1 MGVVVLRSPTDYAR
15 SENKMRKYN
24 SAFKVDVSAHMLHIT
39 NGHTKLLWVTGFL
52 NKIYIF
58 IYL

>member
-24 SAFKVDVSAHMLHIT
+24 SAFKVVVSAHMLHIT
-39 NGHTKLLWVTGFL
+39 NGHT
-52 NKIYIF
+52 
-58 IYL
+58 